1 MTSVCSDIAA
11 IGLTKQVLPWLSLQL
26 CLPPARLGLR
36 ATPEQEVVLYS
47 LPVVILVRLAVS
59 TQDQRRGI
67 GVGLL
72 QDARR
77 WVR

>member
-1 MTSVCSDIAA
+1 MAA
-11 IGLTKQVLPWLSLQL
+11 TASLPYARS
-26 CLPPARLGLR
+26 ARLGLR

-67 GVGLL
+67 GFGLL

-77 WVR
+77 WVG